1 MSNPLR
7 NEFMTNSTSTPSYQG
22 SMLMIV
28 APSGAGKSSLVNAL
42 LKDDQGLKLSLST
55 TTRAPRPGEIDG
67 KDYRF
72 LAKEDFLQERDQ
84 GHFLEWAEVHGH
96 FYGTSKPWIESQ
108 MQAGS
113 DVMLEIDWQGA
124 QQIRK
129 LIPSVQWIFI
139 FPPSIEALEERLR
152 KRGQDDEA
160 TIERR
165 LAAAHIE
172 LTHAHEAD
180 YIVVNDSFDQALMD
194 LKHILASSR
203 LRSGPSMARNP
214 ALLKRLGV

>member
-1 MSNPLR
+1 MASPKLKPNLSPA
-7 NEFMTNSTSTPSYQG
+7 YQG

-42 LKDDQGLKLSLST
+42 LQEDAALKLSLST
-55 TTRAPRPGEIDG
+55 TTRAPRPGEVDG

-72 LAKEDFLQERDQ
+72 IAREEFIVERDQ
-84 GHFLEWAEVHGH
+84 GNFLEHAEVHGN
-96 FYGTSKPWIESQ
+96 FYGTSKAWIETQ
-108 MQAGS
+108 MKTGR

-124 QQIRK
+124 QQIRQI
-129 LIPSVQWIFI
+129 IPEVQWIFI

-160 TIERR
+160 TIQRR

-172 LTHAHEAD
+172 LQHAHEAD
-180 YIVVNDSFDQALMD
+180 FIVLNDSFDQALID
-194 LKHILASSR
+194 LKQILAASR

>member
-1 MSNPLR
+1 
-7 NEFMTNSTSTPSYQG
+7 
-22 SMLMIV
+22 MLMIV
-28 APSGAGKSSLVNAL
+28 APSGAGKSSLVDAL
-42 LKDDQGLKLSLST
+42 LKDDPGLKLSLST
-55 TTRAPRPGEIDG
+55 TTRAPRPGEVDG
-67 KDYRF
+67 KNYRF
-72 LAKEDFLQERDQ
+72 VSKEEFIRERDQ
-84 GHFLEWAEVHGH
+84 NLFLEWAEVHGH
-96 FYGTSKPWIESQ
+96 FYGTSKPWIQSQ

-124 QQIRK
+124 QQIRQ

-139 FPPSIEALEERLR
+139 FPPSIAALEERLR

-160 TIERR
+160 TIQRR

-172 LTHAHEAD
+172 LQHAHEAD
-180 YIVVNDSFDQALMD
+180 FIVVNDSFEQALMD

>member
-1 MSNPLR
+1 
-7 NEFMTNSTSTPSYQG
+7 MTNLNQNPSYQG

-28 APSGAGKSSLVNAL
+28 APSGAGKSSLVDAL
-42 LKDDQGLKLSLST
+42 LKDDPGLKLSLST
-55 TTRAPRPGEIDG
+55 TTRAPRPGEVDG
-67 KDYRF
+67 KNYRF
-72 LAKEDFLQERDQ
+72 VSKEEFIRERDQ
-84 GHFLEWAEVHGH
+84 NLFLEWAEVHGH

-108 MQAGS
+108 MEAGS

-124 QQIRK
+124 QQIRQ

-139 FPPSIEALEERLR
+139 FPPSIAALEERLR

-160 TIERR
+160 TIQRR

-172 LTHAHEAD
+172 LQHAHEAD
-180 YIVVNDSFDQALMD
+180 FIVVNDSFEQALMD

>member
-1 MSNPLR
+1 MN
-7 NEFMTNSTSTPSYQG
+7 TANSTPTYQG

-42 LKDDQGLKLSLST
+42 LKEDAGLKLSLST
-55 TTRAPRPGEIDG
+55 TTRAPRPGEVDG

-72 LAKEDFLQERDQ
+72 VPQEEFIQERDQ
-84 GHFLEWAEVHGH
+84 SLFLEWAEVHGH
-96 FYGTSKPWIESQ
+96 FYGTSRPWIESQ

-113 DVMLEIDWQGA
+113 DVILEIDWQGA

-160 TIERR
+160 TIQRR
-165 LAAAHIE
+165 LAAAHVE

-180 YIVVNDSFDQALMD
+180 YIVVNDSFDQALAD

>member
-1 MSNPLR
+1 
-7 NEFMTNSTSTPSYQG
+7 
-22 SMLMIV
+22 MIV
-28 APSGAGKSSLVNAL
+28 APSGAGKSSLVDAL
-42 LKDDQGLKLSLST
+42 LQNDPGLKLSLST
-55 TTRAPRPGEIDG
+55 TTRAPRPGEVEG
-67 KDYRF
+67 KNYRF
-72 LAKEDFLQERDQ
+72 VSKAEFLKERDQ

-113 DVMLEIDWQGA
+113 DVLLEIDWQGA

-129 LIPSVQWIFI
+129 LIPSAQWIFI
-139 FPPSIEALEERLR
+139 FPPSIAALEERLR

-165 LAAAHIE
+165 LAAAHLE
-172 LTHAHEAD
+172 LLHAHEAD
-180 YIVVNDSFDQALMD
+180 YIVVNDSFDQALVD
-194 LKHILASSR
+194 LKHILAASR
-203 LRSGPSMARNP
+203 LRSGPAMARNP

>member
-1 MSNPLR
+1 
-7 NEFMTNSTSTPSYQG
+7 MTNPNQIPSYQG

-28 APSGAGKSSLVNAL
+28 APSGAGKSSLVDAL
-42 LKDDQGLKLSLST
+42 LKDDPGLKLSLST
-55 TTRAPRPGEIDG
+55 TTRAPRPGEVDG
-67 KDYRF
+67 KNYRF
-72 LAKEDFLQERDQ
+72 VSKEEFIRERDQ
-84 GHFLEWAEVHGH
+84 NLFLEWAEVHGH

-108 MQAGS
+108 MEAGS

-124 QQIRK
+124 QQIRQ

-139 FPPSIEALEERLR
+139 FPPSIAALEERLR

-160 TIERR
+160 TIQRR
-165 LAAAHIE
+165 LAAAHVE
-172 LTHAHEAD
+172 LQHAHEAD
-180 YIVVNDSFDQALMD
+180 FIVVNDSFEQALMD
-194 LKHILASSR
+194 LQHILASSR

>member
-1 MSNPLR
+1 MNGS
-7 NEFMTNSTSTPSYQG
+7 NSTSSYQG

-42 LKDDQGLKLSLST
+42 LKEDAGLKLSLST
-55 TTRAPRPGEIDG
+55 TTRAPRPGEMDG

-72 LAKEDFLQERDQ
+72 VAQDEFAQERDQ

-108 MQAGS
+108 MQSGS
-113 DVMLEIDWQGA
+113 DVILEIDWQGA

-160 TIERR
+160 TIQRR
-165 LAAAHIE
+165 LAAAHVE

-180 YIVVNDSFDQALMD
+180 YIVVNDSFEQALAD

>member
-1 MSNPLR
+1 
-7 NEFMTNSTSTPSYQG
+7 MTSPILTPAYQG

-42 LKDDQGLKLSLST
+42 LQDDAGLKLSLST
-55 TTRAPRPGEIDG
+55 TTRAPRPGEVDG

-72 LAKEDFLQERDQ
+72 LAKDEFIRERDQ

-96 FYGTSKPWIESQ
+96 FYGTSKPWLESQ
-108 MQAGS
+108 MQSGS

-129 LIPSVQWIFI
+129 LIPTVQWIFI

-152 KRGQDDEA
+152 KRGQDDED
-160 TIERR
+160 TIQRR

-172 LTHAHEAD
+172 LQHAHEAD
-180 YIVVNDSFDQALMD
+180 FIVLNDSFEQALVD
-194 LKHILASSR
+194 LKHILAASR
-203 LRSGPSMARNP
+203 MRSGPSMARNP

>member
-1 MSNPLR
+1 MQSNLG
-7 NEFMTNSTSTPSYQG
+7 NLYV
-22 SMLMIV
+22 IA
-28 APSGAGKSSLVNAL
+28 APSGTGKTTLVKAVTH
-42 LKDDQGLKLSLST
+42 SLSGIIVSISH
-55 TTRAPRPGEIDG
+55 TTRPKRPAEINGVNYYFIDPSE
-67 KDYRF
+67 F
-72 LAKEDFLQERDQ
+72 QTMIAHHDFLE
-84 GHFLEWAEVHGH
+84 HAKVFNH
-96 FYGTSKPWIESQ
+96 FYGTSRPWIESQ
-108 MQAGS
+108 MIAGS

-129 LIPSVQWIFI
+129 MIPSVQWIFI

-172 LTHAHEAD
+172 LGHAHEAD
-180 YIVVNDSFDQALMD
+180 FIVVNDSFEQALAD
-194 LKHILASSR
+194 LKHILAASR
-203 LRSGPSMARNP
+203 LQSGPSMARNP

>member
-1 MSNPLR
+1 
-7 NEFMTNSTSTPSYQG
+7 MTNSISNPSYQG

-42 LKDDQGLKLSLST
+42 LQDDAGLKLSLSS
-55 TTRAPRPGEIDG
+55 TTRAPRPGEVDG

-72 LAKEDFLQERDQ
+72 ITKDDFLRERDS

-108 MQAGS
+108 MQFGS
-113 DVMLEIDWQGA
+113 DVILEIDWQGA
-124 QQIRK
+124 QQIRN

-139 FPPSIEALEERLR
+139 FPPSIESLEERLR

-172 LTHAHEAD
+172 LGHAHEAD
-180 YIVVNDSFDQALMD
+180 FIVVNDSFEQALAD
-194 LKHILASSR
+194 LKHILAASR

>member
-1 MSNPLR
+1 
-7 NEFMTNSTSTPSYQG
+7 MTNSNLTPSYQG

-42 LKDDQGLKLSLST
+42 LKEDAGLKLSLST
-55 TTRAPRPGEIDG
+55 TTRGPRPGEVDG

-72 LAKEDFLQERDQ
+72 LTKEDFLQERDE
-84 GHFLEWAEVHGH
+84 GHFLEWAQVHGH

-113 DVMLEIDWQGA
+113 DVVLEIDWQGA
-124 QQIRK
+124 QQIRE

-139 FPPSIEALEERLR
+139 FPPSIDALEERLR
-152 KRGQDDEA
+152 KRGQDDEE
-160 TIERR
+160 TIQRR
-165 LAAAHIE
+165 LAAAHVE
-172 LTHAHEAD
+172 LMHAPEAD
-180 YIVVNDSFDQALMD
+180 FIVVNDSFDQALLD

-203 LRSGPSMARNP
+203 LRSVPSMARNP

>member
-1 MSNPLR
+1 MTTSN
-7 NEFMTNSTSTPSYQG
+7 STPSYQG

-42 LKDDQGLKLSLST
+42 LKDDPALKLSLST
-55 TTRAPRPGEIDG
+55 TTRAPRPGEVDG

-72 LAKEDFLQERDQ
+72 ATPEAFIAERDQ
-84 GHFLEWAEVHGH
+84 GHFLEWAQVHGH

-108 MQAGS
+108 MQAGN

-129 LIPSVQWIFI
+129 LIPMVQWIFI

-152 KRGQDDEA
+152 KRGQDDEE
-160 TIERR
+160 TIQRR
-165 LAAAHIE
+165 LAAAHVE
-172 LTHAHEAD
+172 LLHAHEAD
-180 YIVVNDSFDQALMD
+180 FIVVNDSFEQALLD

-203 LRSGPSMARNP
+203 LRSGPAMARNP
-214 ALLKRLGV
+214 ALLQRLGV

>member
-1 MSNPLR
+1 
-7 NEFMTNSTSTPSYQG
+7 
-22 SMLMIV
+22 MLMIV
-28 APSGAGKSSLVNAL
+28 APSGAGKSSLVSAL
-42 LKDDQGLKLSLST
+42 LQDEASLKLSLST
-55 TTRAPRPGEIDG
+55 TTRSPRPGEVDG

-72 LAKEDFLQERDQ
+72 VTKEEFIRERDA

-96 FYGTSKPWIESQ
+96 FYGTSRPWIESQ
-108 MQAGS
+108 MQSGS

-152 KRGQDDEA
+152 KRGQDDEV
-160 TIERR
+160 TIQRR

-172 LTHAHEAD
+172 LQHAHEAD
-180 YIVVNDSFDQALMD
+180 FIVLNDAFDQALID
-194 LKHILASSR
+194 LKQILAASR

>member
-1 MSNPLR
+1 
-7 NEFMTNSTSTPSYQG
+7 MTSSKPTPAYQG

-42 LKDDQGLKLSLST
+42 LQDETGLKLSLST
-55 TTRAPRPGEIDG
+55 TTRSPRPGEVDG
-67 KDYRF
+67 KNYRF
-72 LAKEDFLQERDQ
+72 VSQEEFIRDRDQ
-84 GHFLEWAEVHGH
+84 GQFLEWAEVHGH

-108 MQAGS
+108 MQAGN
-113 DVMLEIDWQGA
+113 DVILEIDWQGA

-160 TIERR
+160 TIQRR
-165 LAAAHIE
+165 LAAAHVE
-172 LTHAHEAD
+172 LLHAHEAD
-180 YIVVNDSFDQALMD
+180 YIVVNDSFDQALVD
-194 LKHILASSR
+194 LKHILSSSR

-214 ALLKRLGV
+214 ALLRRLGV

>member
-1 MSNPLR
+1 
-7 NEFMTNSTSTPSYQG
+7 MTSQNATPAYQG

-28 APSGAGKSSLVNAL
+28 APSGAGKSSLVGAL
-42 LKDDQGLKLSLST
+42 LKSDPSLKLSLST
-55 TTRAPRPGEIDG
+55 TTRAPRPGEVDG
-67 KDYRF
+67 VNYRF
-72 LAKEDFLQERDQ
+72 VTKEAFIAERDQ
-84 GHFLEWAEVHGH
+84 GQFLEWAEVHGH
-96 FYGTSKPWIESQ
+96 FYGTSRAWIESQ
-108 MQAGS
+108 MLSGS

-165 LAAAHIE
+165 VAAAHIE
-172 LTHAHEAD
+172 LQHAHEAN
-180 YIVVNDSFDQALMD
+180 YIVINDLFDQALVE
-194 LKHILASSR
+194 LQNIIAASR
-203 LRSGPSMARNP
+203 LRSGPVMARNP
-214 ALLKRLGV
+214 ALLRRLGV

>member
-1 MSNPLR
+1 
-7 NEFMTNSTSTPSYQG
+7 MTSQNATPAYQG

-28 APSGAGKSSLVNAL
+28 APSGAGKSSLVDAL
-42 LKDDQGLKLSLST
+42 LKSDPSLKLSLST
-55 TTRAPRPGEIDG
+55 TTRAPRPGEVDG
-67 KDYRF
+67 VNYRF
-72 LAKEDFLQERDQ
+72 VTKEAFIAERDQ
-84 GHFLEWAEVHGH
+84 GQFLEWAEVHGH
-96 FYGTSKPWIESQ
+96 FYGTSRTWIEAQ
-108 MQAGS
+108 MLSGS

-165 LAAAHIE
+165 VAAAHIE
-172 LTHAHEAD
+172 LQHAHEAN
-180 YIVVNDSFDQALMD
+180 YIVINDLFDQALVE
-194 LKHILASSR
+194 LQNIIAASR
-203 LRSGPSMARNP
+203 LRSGPVMARNP
-214 ALLKRLGV
+214 ALLRRLGV

>member
-1 MSNPLR
+1 
-7 NEFMTNSTSTPSYQG
+7 
-22 SMLMIV
+22 MIV

-42 LKDDQGLKLSLST
+42 LKEDAGLKLSLST

-72 LAKEDFLQERDQ
+72 LAKENFLQERDQ

-96 FYGTSKPWIESQ
+96 FYGTSKLWIDSQ
-108 MQAGS
+108 MQAGR

-129 LIPSVQWIFI
+129 LIPTVQWIFI

-152 KRGQDDEA
+152 KRGQDDEE
-160 TIERR
+160 IIQRR
-165 LAAAHIE
+165 LAAAHVE

-180 YIVVNDSFDQALMD
+180 YIVVNDSFEQALVD

-203 LRSGPSMARNP
+203 LRSGPSRARNP